1 MHNYDL
7 KLTILTDTN
16 YFNLTFNFY
25 RDLGTVETKLMRL
38 WLMKIP
44 TQYFL
49 IMTKGQNQAMQL
61 QWHNFEAKHA
71 PSSSVMFKWL
81 KYKTWLNI
89 VVIAV
94 LSNIFAISLFK
105 FVQNPNYNSLCGK
118 SLNNSS
124 SRNPQLQTK
133 AGQTNPGRDQYL
145 FFFFCQISQLMQ
157 YDPDLC
163 KAGRGILF
171 VRPEQMQ
178 WEQELDTCQME
189 ILFVFSQK
197 LLLSLQMASSQV
209 IQKTMDVPAY
219 FSKTNSLTDRVH
231 GWKEFPKKLEQTQRT
246 SYLSVNFLIWD
257 WSWLRGSPPDTKHLT
272 QKCSEINPETNSDI
286 DFWLLKKMINYSIF
300 WSA

>member
-1 MHNYDL
+1 
-7 KLTILTDTN
+7 
-16 YFNLTFNFY
+16 
-25 RDLGTVETKLMRL
+25 
-38 WLMKIP
+38 
-44 TQYFL
+44 
-49 IMTKGQNQAMQL
+49 MQL

-81 KYKTWLNI
+81 KYKTLWLLQSCQI
-89 VVIAV
+89 S
-94 LSNIFAISLFK
+94 LQSLCSSLFK
-105 FVQNPNYNSLCGK
+105 IRITTHCVESPSIIVQVEIRNSKRKLVKQIPAETNICFSSFVRSP
-118 SLNNSS
+118 
-124 SRNPQLQTK
+124 
-133 AGQTNPGRDQYL
+133 
-145 FFFFCQISQLMQ
+145 QLMQ

-286 DFWLLKKMINYSIF
+286 DFWLLQKWSIILSFHPPKKFKCTLEVHVKAVCSRICL
-300 WSA
+300 SAKCWDYPRLVVIVV

>member
-1 MHNYDL
+1 
-7 KLTILTDTN
+7 
-16 YFNLTFNFY
+16 
-25 RDLGTVETKLMRL
+25 MRL

-81 KYKTWLNI
+81 KYKTLWLLQSCQI
-89 VVIAV
+89 S
-94 LSNIFAISLFK
+94 LQSLCSSLFK
-105 FVQNPNYNSLCGK
+105 IRITTHCVESPSIIVQVEI
-118 SLNNSS
+118 
-124 SRNPQLQTK
+124 RNEIQTK

-178 WEQELDTCQME
+178 
-189 ILFVFSQK
+189 
-197 LLLSLQMASSQV
+197 
-209 IQKTMDVPAY
+209 
-219 FSKTNSLTDRVH
+219 
-231 GWKEFPKKLEQTQRT
+231 
-246 SYLSVNFLIWD
+246 
-257 WSWLRGSPPDTKHLT
+257 
-272 QKCSEINPETNSDI
+272 
-286 DFWLLKKMINYSIF
+286 
-300 WSA
+300 